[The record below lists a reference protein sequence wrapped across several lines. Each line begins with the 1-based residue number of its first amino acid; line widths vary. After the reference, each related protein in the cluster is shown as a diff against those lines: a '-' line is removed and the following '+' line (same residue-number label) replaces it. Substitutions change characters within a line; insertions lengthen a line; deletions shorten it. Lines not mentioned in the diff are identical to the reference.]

1 MAIQRCPECG
11 QRLKT
16 NYCDICMRKVPFAG
30 KRAKAVLDP
39 WEYSSAHREE
49 KGHQCVSFGDETP
62 KKTLPKP
69 VITKPKTSNKTA
81 VSVIAVVMGILSL
94 IPALFGIFE
103 SVFEDSF
110 EAVPVSE
117 YNMDSYVVE
126 YERSIETTELYGD
139 GEIFV
144 TADSSGLYYG
154 EYSIAMTIENY
165 SDRPIDVSSFDT
177 SVNAYMIPCGFSVG
191 VDAGDTVQAFLILDA
206 MELERAGI
214 TEIACVEFSLS
225 IMDWNDW
232 SNVITTDRL
241 RLETPIAWNYNQPV
255 EDSGFELYN
264 DGSVT
269 MRLRSAEMSAPGD
282 FILEAYLENLSGST
296 AYVYTAKVL
305 VNGEETEGGLW
316 QNLCPGTRAISS
328 CSLWCPEN
336 LAVEDIAEIQEIT
349 LELYVDYSSEDGMVL
364 ETYSESITFD
374 PNAC

>member
-1 MAIQRCPECG
+1 M
-11 QRLKT
+11 
-16 NYCDICMRKVPFAG
+16 
-30 KRAKAVLDP
+30 
-39 WEYSSAHREE
+39 
-49 KGHQCVSFGDETP
+49 
-62 KKTLPKP
+62 
-69 VITKPKTSNKTA
+69 ITKPKTSNKTA

-110 EAVPVSE
+110 EAVPVPE

-165 SDRPIDVSSFDT
+165 SDRSIDVSSFDT
-177 SVNAYMIPCGFSVG
+177 SVNGYMIPCGFSVG

-225 IMDWNDW
+225 IMDWNDC
-232 SNVITTDRL
+232 SNVVTTDRL

-296 AYVYTAKVL
+296 AYVYTAKIL
-305 VNGEETEGGLW
+305 VNGEEAEGGLW